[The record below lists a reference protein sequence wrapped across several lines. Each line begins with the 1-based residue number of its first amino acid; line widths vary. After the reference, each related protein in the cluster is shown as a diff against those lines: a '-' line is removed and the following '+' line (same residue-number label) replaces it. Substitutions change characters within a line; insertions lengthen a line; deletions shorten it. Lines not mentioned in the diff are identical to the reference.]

1 MKRFPLLIGFV
12 SILIIIG
19 GVFIFSNNSKG
30 ETETTPPSLPDSYE
44 YYWGEGCPHCSNVEE
59 FIENWEHKDQVQ
71 IDKKEVYK
79 NQANIELFKSRVE
92 YCQLPNNQV
101 GVPFLFT
108 PSGQCVVGDIPI
120 INVLEQIKFKEE

>member
-1 MKRFPLLIGFV
+1 MKRFPLLVGLV

-19 GVFIFSNNSKG
+19 GALIFSNGSADSPDA
-30 ETETTPPSLPDSYE
+30 TPPNLPDSYE

-59 FIENWEHKDQVQ
+59 FLSTWENRDKVQ

-79 NQANIELFKSRVE
+79 DQDNIDLFKSRVE
-92 YCQLPNNQV
+92 YCKLPNNQV

-108 PSGQCVVGDIPI
+108 PEGECVVGDTPI
-120 INVLEQIKFKEE
+120 INLFEQIQFEGE